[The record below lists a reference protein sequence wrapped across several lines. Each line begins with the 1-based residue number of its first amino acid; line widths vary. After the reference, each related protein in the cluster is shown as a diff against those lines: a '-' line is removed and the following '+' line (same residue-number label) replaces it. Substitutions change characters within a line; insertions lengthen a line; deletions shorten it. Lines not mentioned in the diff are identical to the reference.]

1 MGNKSYLVTGAAGF
15 IGSAL
20 AGKLV
25 NAGHSVVTI
34 DNLSTGFREN
44 IPEKVDLIEGDC
56 SDKETIG
63 QLDKYQF
70 DTIFHIAGQSSGEIS
85 FEDPIYD
92 LQTNAQSTLL
102 LLKYAL
108 KTNCKKFIYASTMS
122 VYGDQPDEP
131 VKESAETNPLSF
143 YAVGKIASE
152 HYIRLFTDFGMT
164 NTALRLFNVYGPGQN
179 MKNLKQGMVSI
190 FLAQAINSKKIVVK
204 GSPDRYRDFVF
215 IDDIVRAFIQAEV
228 FDDSKYRV
236 LNIGTGTRTTIA
248 ELLEKIV
255 SNLPHEVEV
264 EFSDSTLGDQFG
276 IYSDISKAM
285 EEMNWK
291 PKIEIDEGIKI
302 FSIDAIEPF
311 NQLDDNLL

>member
-56 SDKETIG
+56 SDKDTIN
-63 QLDKYQF
+63 QLGKVQF
-70 DTIFHIAGQSSGEIS
+70 DAIFHIAGQSSGEIS
-85 FEDPIYD
+85 FEDPVYD
-92 LQTNAQSTLL
+92 LGTNALSTLL

-108 KTNCKKFIYASTMS
+108 ENNCKKFIFASTMS
-122 VYGDQPDEP
+122 VYGDQPDAPIE
-131 VKESAETNPLSF
+131 ESEQTNPRSF

-152 HYIRLFTDFGMT
+152 HYMRLFADFGMT

-190 FLAQAINSKKIVVK
+190 FLAQALDSKKIVVK
-204 GSPDRYRDFVF
+204 GHPERFRDFVF
-215 IDDIVRAFIQAEV
+215 IDDIVNAFIQAEM

-236 LNIGTGTRTTIA
+236 LNIGTGRRTTVA
-248 ELLEKIV
+248 EFLDKIIF
-255 SNLPHEVEV
+255 NLPFNIEVEV
-264 EFSDSTLGDQFG
+264 TESTHGDQFG
-276 IYSDISKAM
+276 CYWDINKVM
-285 EEMNWK
+285 KVMKWN
-291 PKIEIDEGIKI
+291 PKIGLGEGLRIFCDKAIK
-302 FSIDAIEPF
+302 
-311 NQLDDNLL
+311 NLS